1 MPRVDIR
8 HLNSKN
14 ALKSTVDKASAYAD
28 TMAHMHKAPSRII
41 VSRADYDALHRRAQS
56 HHPNRTVFL
65 CLGDVLVHWHS
76 DPVDETEIAPVSR
89 YPTPARYDLPP
100 VNANPFG
107 MAPPEPVAPVTDDSF
122 DDAPASS
129 YEDDDIPF

>member
-8 HLNSKN
+8 HLNAKN
-14 ALKSTVDKASAYAD
+14 ALKRTVDAASAYAD
-28 TMAHMHKAPSRII
+28 TMRQQNKPIDRII
-41 VSRADYDALHRRAQS
+41 VSRADYESLHHRAQS

-65 CLGDVLVHWHS
+65 CLDDALVHFHHG
-76 DPVDETEIAPVSR
+76 PVNETEIAPVSR
-89 YPTPARYDLPP
+89 YPAPARYDLPP
-100 VNANPFG
+100 VDANPFSI
-107 MAPPEPVAPVTDDSF
+107 APAPKPAPVTDDSF

>member
-8 HLNSKN
+8 HLNAKKE
-14 ALKSTVDKASAYAD
+14 LKQTVDAAGAYLD
-28 TMAHMHKAPSRII
+28 TMLSQGRKVDRIV
-41 VSRADYDALHRRAQS
+41 VSKADYEALHKRAQT
-56 HHPNRTVFL
+56 HYTNRTVFL
-65 CLGDVLVHWHS
+65 CLGDALVHWHR

-89 YPTPARYDLPP
+89 YPAPARYDLPP
-100 VNANPFG
+100 VDANPFG
-107 MAPPEPVAPVTDDSF
+107 IAPAPRPARVTDDSF